1 MLDECGV
8 GLASPLHGK
17 TSRSSELWHFS
28 VVIASYAFYNFNF
41 TGEATKKVQ
50 KLSGPSHPVKSI
62 TKMPAYSPY
71 SVELMFIRSAGSKS
85 STDDTIRVRK
95 NFETGEFEMIYT
107 DSHNVKKQVHKLHSL
122 YRQRVLDHFYL
133 TFKNLSLDED
143 NFHQLQ
149 LNMPAMPPILVGV
162 ENLKDLYYRDHLLE
176 LIDNGLSNLDV
187 LEKVNVAP
195 PAAQQQQPQ
204 AQQQPIRILSP
215 SMDNFITTHM
225 QCNLSNNVC
234 ERRRSARLAQAQ
246 GCCGA
251 GADVSGTAR
260 RLNFDEDEDEDEDD
274 EYY

>member
-1 MLDECGV
+1 ML
-8 GLASPLHGK
+8 
-17 TSRSSELWHFS
+17 
-28 VVIASYAFYNFNF
+28 
-41 TGEATKKVQ
+41 
-50 KLSGPSHPVKSI
+50 KLSGPLPPGKSI

-71 SVELMFIRSAGSKS
+71 SVELLFIRSAGSKS

-95 NFETGEFEMIYT
+95 NFETCEFEMIYT

-149 LNMPAMPPILVGV
+149 LNMPAMPPILVSV

-187 LEKVNVAP
+187 LEKVAAP
-195 PAAQQQQPQ
+195 TTTPARVNQYSDMPPLISMSKLYAQQQRQQAQEPQ
-204 AQQQPIRILSP
+204 AQQQPINILSP
-215 SMDNFITTHM
+215 SMDNFINTHM

-260 RLNFDEDEDEDEDD
+260 RLNFDEDEDEDE
-274 EYY
+274 YY

>member
-1 MLDECGV
+1 
-8 GLASPLHGK
+8 
-17 TSRSSELWHFS
+17 
-28 VVIASYAFYNFNF
+28 
-41 TGEATKKVQ
+41 
-50 KLSGPSHPVKSI
+50 
-62 TKMPAYSPY
+62 MPAYSPY
-71 SVELMFIRSAGSKS
+71 SVELLFIRSAGSKS

-95 NFETGEFEMIYT
+95 NFETCEFEMIYT

-149 LNMPAMPPILVGV
+149 LNMPAMPPILVSV
-162 ENLKDLYYRDHLLE
+162 ENLKDLYYRDHFLE

-187 LEKVNVAP
+187 LEKVAAP
-195 PAAQQQQPQ
+195 ATAPTTTPARVNQYSDMPPLISMSKLYAQQQQQKAQEPQ
-204 AQQQPIRILSP
+204 AQQQPINILSP

-246 GCCGA
+246 GCCSGA

-260 RLNFDEDEDEDEDD
+260 RLNFDEDEED